1 MAKFT
6 LAISLLL
13 LFFFGNAQVVDPGK
27 KQVEKAYEQF
37 REEFHREFGDEEAEK
52 ENKKVI
58 TYRPAVLLENWLC
71 APRDKGAGKTISLGI
86 SDPGLDSTD
95 AMKQATLRA
104 LSLAAFMR
112 RSEIQNISDNY
123 YIEDAGTKTLGKF
136 NSFTSFT
143 SVDTL
148 GFSVIDYQYTTNGEM
163 IALIGAIKNDD
174 NVHVI
179 RSELELFQSE
189 TSGRLLTRLMLKI
202 DAENYEGE
210 KIDASWLLKENSR
223 SYEIVSEWM
232 GRRIDPPQA
241 RLKYMSQQEE
251 MQHEFDISDY
261 RFDLKYGLWY
271 AYLNA
276 LAANMEQME
285 VFASQV
291 KFLDEKFDDRFQDL
305 TRVVFAETISFRVKS
320 IRILDNQLSVDLER
334 F

>member
-1 MAKFT
+1 MAKLT
-6 LAISLLL
+6 LTILLL
-13 LFFFGNAQVVDPGK
+13 LLAFSSNAQVVDPDK
-27 KQVEKAYEQF
+27 KHVEKAYEKF
-37 REEFHREFGDEEAEK
+37 REEFHQEFDGDQEK
-52 ENKKVI
+52 KEGKQVM
-58 TYRPAVLLENWLC
+58 TYRPAVLLENWLF
-71 APRDKGAGKTISLGI
+71 APRDKEAGKTISLGV

-136 NSFTSFT
+136 NSFTSFV
-143 SVDTL
+143 SLDTL
-148 GFSVIDYQYTTNGEM
+148 GFSLVDYQYTTNGEM
-163 IALIGAIKNDD
+163 IALIDVMNR
-174 NVHVI
+174 NENPYTI

-189 TSGRLLTRLMLKI
+189 TSGRLLTRLMLTVV
-202 DAENYEGE
+202 AENSEGE
-210 KIDASWLLKENSR
+210 NIHASWLLKENSR
-223 SYEIVSEWM
+223 SYEIVSDWN
-232 GRRIDPPQA
+232 GQRIDPLQA
-241 RLKYMSQQEE
+241 RLKYLSPQEK
-251 MQHEFDISDY
+251 MQHEFAISDY

-285 VFASQV
+285 VFTSQV

-305 TRVVFAETISFRVKS
+305 TRVVFTETISFRVKG

-334 F
+334 Y